1 MSEDLVQARLLL
13 VTILS
18 LGTSTAGAQ
27 IIDSRGAGLGGGE
40 PIAFTSLSVG
50 WFNHSS
56 LCDPDSNSCWEFGGA
71 PQFRVSFEAPMGR
84 GASIGIAGSTA
95 RVPMLY
101 SGGVL
106 SSCSRCDADANVSQ
120 VMGLIH
126 IGGSGRGFQQVIDL
140 SAGMTLFSSFRTTD
154 GVRLEPSK
162 TTSSFNFAVGY
173 GFGYGITDRLQLI
186 LVQDY
191 GLLIHKRMPGE
202 SSNTAQQSA
211 TRIGARYG
219 LGSKRRGF

>member
-1 MSEDLVQARLLL
+1 MIVRVLL
-13 VTILS
+13 VTMLC
-18 LGTSTAGAQ
+18 LGASTAGAQ
-27 IIDSRGAGLGGGE
+27 IIDSRGSALGGGD

-56 LCDPDSNSCWEFGGA
+56 ICDPDSDSCWEFGGA
-71 PQFRVSFEAPMGR
+71 PQFRFTLEMPVGR
-84 GASIGIAGSTA
+84 GGSFGVAGTTA
-95 RVPMLY
+95 RVPLLY
-101 SGGVL
+101 SGGLL

-120 VMGLIH
+120 VMALFH
-126 IGGSGRGFQQVIDL
+126 IGGAGRGFQQVIDL
-140 SAGMTLFSSFRTTD
+140 SAGMTLFSNFRTTD
-154 GVRLEPSK
+154 GIRLDPAK

-173 GFGYGITDRLQLI
+173 GFGYGITDRLQLM

>member
-1 MSEDLVQARLLL
+1 MKARVLL
-13 VTILS
+13 VTVLS
-18 LGTSTAGAQ
+18 LGASAAGAQ
-27 IIDSRGAGLGGGE
+27 IIDSRGSGGLIGGD

-71 PQFRVSFEAPMGR
+71 PQFRVSLEAPMGR

-120 VMGLIH
+120 VMALFH

-140 SAGMTLFSSFRTTD
+140 SAGMTLFSNFRTTD
-154 GVRLEPSK
+154 GSRLEPSK

-173 GFGYGITDRLQLI
+173 GFGYGITDRLQLM

-202 SSNTAQQSA
+202 SNNTAQQSA